1 MLTTDELK
9 RMFGKMRYWLF
20 LPYVRE
26 HRWMVGH
33 GTGFSDYTDN
43 QILLGVILQSEVDQL
58 YVFENKKR
66 WRLRDIQREVKSFLE
81 RLDGIDEIDEIDEI
95 DGIIGFQQELEA
107 LQKET
112 GSLVEE
118 LKGISHHF
126 AWLAH
131 RFHGLTWKTPL
142 LDKES
147 KKWAELHLK
156 ARNAFWDIEDTLED
170 IQDTLDKHFS
180 PGTGAL
186 FLQAEARFTE
196 AQQKVKIETAPGP

>member
-1 MLTTDELK
+1 MANCQSKLTKEPVMLTTDELK

-43 QILLGVILQSEVDQL
+43 
-58 YVFENKKR
+58 
-66 WRLRDIQREVKSFLE
+66 QREVKSFLE